1 MMQNVP
7 PPQFAMQPPAGG
19 VPGMPGFAPQPM
31 PGMPGGFQVP
41 RAAPRDRAQPIG
53 KWAHLPPNN
62 TIYVNNI
69 NEKLKREELVQS
81 LRHVFGQ
88 FGKII
93 DIICYTKIL
102 RAKGQAFIVFD
113 QVESATKALTEMQN
127 FMFYNKPIRVSFAK
141 SKSDAIAKRDG
152 SFKPRQKRPREKKT
166 KVKGEPVAKKL
177 MTESNRQA
185 VAKSNILI
193 VSNLP
198 DDANQTMIQMLFR
211 KYPGYHSVTEPS
223 GGKCRVK
230 FDIESNATIS
240 LRAMQG
246 FKFFNNVKLDIA
258 YGQAEAPS
266 IGTFVKTE

>member
-1 MMQNVP
+1 
-7 PPQFAMQPPAGG
+7 
-19 VPGMPGFAPQPM
+19 MPGF
-31 PGMPGGFQVP
+31 QV
-41 RAAPRDRAQPIG
+41 RQRTMPRDRAQPIG

-62 TIYVNNI
+62 TIYVNNV

-88 FGKII
+88 FGKIV

-102 RAKGQAFIVFD
+102 KAKGQAFIVFD
-113 QVESATKALTEMQN
+113 QIESATKALTEMQN

-141 SKSDAIAKRDG
+141 AKSDAISKRDG
-152 SFKPRQKRPREKKT
+152 SFHPRMKRPREKKT
-166 KVKGEPVAKKL
+166 KVKGEPAAKKL
-177 MTESNRQA
+177 MTDNNRQA

-230 FDIESNATIS
+230 FDTEANATIS

-266 IGTFVKTE
+266 IGTFVKKE